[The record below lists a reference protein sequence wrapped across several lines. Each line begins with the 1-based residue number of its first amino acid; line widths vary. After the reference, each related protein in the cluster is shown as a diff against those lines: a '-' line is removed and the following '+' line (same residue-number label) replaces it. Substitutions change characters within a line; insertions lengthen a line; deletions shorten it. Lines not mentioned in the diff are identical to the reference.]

1 MLGPSGSGKS
11 TLLRMLVGLAEIT
24 AGELL
29 LDGEPA
35 TDWAPAERDLGMVFQ
50 DYAPYPHLSVRDN
63 IAFPLRLARTPE
75 DDVRRRVEAI
85 AAELEL
91 TEHLSRWP
99 SQLSGGQRQR
109 VALGRVL
116 VRRPAGYL
124 LDEPLSTQDPA
135 CGPVRRLLGLIAR
148 TGITT
153 VYVTHD
159 QGEAMALGGRVAVL
173 WHGALQQVDT
183 PEAVYERPANLVV
196 ASCVG
201 SPAANLLP
209 ATVAGGS
216 LRLPMVDVPL
226 DASARDRLGGRDR
239 VVAAVRPEH
248 LVDAALVPGDGA
260 SPAWSSPPG
269 SSRRTGPAP
278 NWSPGCATATTA
290 RCRPPSPRCGR
301 SCRPAARPG
310 SWSPGWARA
319 ARPRGPAGGAGVAGP
334 PADPALRRGHRRRPR
349 LGRPTAPRR
358 RLLSRVTDSPASD
371 GPPSSDGGCRHSC
384 GNRHSPVGAEA
395 VARPAGSVSPAR
407 G

>member
-1 MLGPSGSGKS
+1 MADGELVAVLGPSGSGKS
-11 TLLRMLVGLAEIT
+11 TLLRMLVGLAEIS

-29 LDGEPA
+29 LDGERA
-35 TDWAPAERDLGMVFQ
+35 TDWAPAERDLGIVFQ

-124 LDEPLSTQDPA
+124 LDEPLSTQDP
-135 CGPVRRLLGLIAR
+135 PVRSRLLGLIAR

-201 SPAANLLP
+201 AARGEPAARHGGRRQPAAADGGRAAGRVRPGAPRRAGPGAWRRCVPSTWWTPRWRRATTPRPASAFAARVESADWTGSELVTRLRYRDDGPMPAALAAVREEPSTAGEAGVLL
-209 ATVAGGS
+209 ARLGAGG
-216 LRLPMVDVPL
+216 P
-226 DASARDRLGGRDR
+226 ARDRPVARVWLDR
-239 VVAAVRPEH
+239 RRILLFDA
-248 LVDAALVPGDGA
+248 DTGAALGSA
-260 SPAWSSPPG
+260 APPLPDDDF
-269 SSRRTGPAP
+269 S
-278 NWSPGCATATTA
+278 
-290 RCRPPSPRCGR
+290 
-301 SCRPAARPG
+301 
-310 SWSPGWARA
+310 
-319 ARPRGPAGGAGVAGP
+319 
-334 PADPALRRGHRRRPR
+334 
-349 LGRPTAPRR
+349 
-358 RLLSRVTDSPASD
+358 
-371 GPPSSDGGCRHSC
+371 
-384 GNRHSPVGAEA
+384 AE
-395 VARPAGSVSPAR
+395 
-407 G
+407 

>member
-1 MLGPSGSGKS
+1 MARIRLAGVSGRDTDGAAAIDGIDLDVADGELVAVLGPSGSGKS
-11 TLLRMLVGLAEIT
+11 TLLRMLVGLAEIS

-35 TDWAPAERDLGMVFQ
+35 TDWAPAERDLGIVFQ

-124 LDEPLSTQDPA
+124 LDEPLSTQDP
-135 CGPVRRLLGLIAR
+135 PVRSRLLGLIAR

-226 DASARDRLGGRDR
+226 DASARERLGGRDR

-260 SPAWSSPPG
+260 SPGVAFAARVESADWTG
-269 SSRRTGPAP
+269 SELVTRLRYRDDGPVPAALAAVREELSTAGEAGVLLARLGAGGPARDRP
-278 NWSPGCATATTA
+278 VA
-290 RCRPPSPRCGR
+290 RV
-301 SCRPAARPG
+301 
-310 SWSPGWARA
+310 WL
-319 ARPRGPAGGAGVAGP
+319 
-334 PADPALRRGHRRRPR
+334 DRRRILLFDADTGAA
-349 LGRPTAPRR
+349 LGSAAPP
-358 RLLSRVTDSPASD
+358 LPDDDSS
-371 GPPSSDGGCRHSC
+371 
-384 GNRHSPVGAEA
+384 AE
-395 VARPAGSVSPAR
+395 
-407 G
+407 